1 MSNKDEFQEFAE
13 MMSGKRNAQGIPDFE
28 GYSPAEMHNI
38 LYNTFDP
45 VSPIQLQKLSEVD
58 YREIPLLNQVQY
70 FLRLIAYKGE
80 LKLTK
85 AGYLPRIVV
94 TDLYSQGFMKDK
106 FIEDGYQQLNKEL
119 DSVTVNLT
127 RLLPKVIGLIKKRN
141 GKLSLTKLGTKL
153 YKDDDK
159 LLRHLFTSFATR
171 FNWGYFDYYS
181 NEFIGQFGVGFSLIL
196 LKKYGTRKR
205 LSTFYA
211 DKYFQALPNLNY
223 VPNDRYMH
231 KDSNSICYIRRTFE
245 RFLLYFGLVDFDEVY
260 FEYSSK
266 SYVKKTHLYNKFIQI
281 RPHKTN

>member
-1 MSNKDEFQEFAE
+1 MSNNDEFQEFAE
-13 MMSGKRNAQGIPDFE
+13 MMSRTQNEQGIPDFE
-28 GYSPAEMHNI
+28 GYSPTEMHHI

-70 FLRLIAYKGE
+70 LLRLIAYEGE
-80 LKLTK
+80 LRLTK

-94 TDLYSQGFMKDK
+94 TDLYSQGFMRDR

-119 DSVTVNLT
+119 DSVTINLT

-141 GKLSLTKLGTKL
+141 GKISLTKLGTKL

-159 LLRHLFTSFATR
+159 LLRYLFTSFATK

-196 LKKYGTRKR
+196 LKKYGTKKR
-205 LSTFYA
+205 LSKFYA

-231 KDSNSICYIRRTFE
+231 KDSNSSCYILRTFE
-245 RFLLYFGLVDFDEVY
+245 RFLLYFGLIDFEEVY
-260 FEYSSK
+260 FDHSSK
-266 SYVKKTHLYNKFIQI
+266 SYIKKTLLFDKFIQI
-281 RPHKTN
+281 IPHKTN